1 MGVGEPKLPIRPHGA
16 DASGFHPPRCV
27 RCFHTLVGL
36 PERGACPE
44 CGTAFDG
51 PSRWAWVRKVSEP
64 QGRSLAMH
72 FLPLGLALAVLAV
85 AAILVAD
92 RENEGLGVSVAIW
105 TAALLFP
112 VTMIHSTVRSFLRI
126 SALHR
131 IRVEDGVATPR
142 DALWR
147 WIVPPVVGLTTTLLV
162 FMTWTACCVGC
173 FVPRID
179 W

>member
-1 MGVGEPKLPIRPHGA
+1 MGVDGG
-16 DASGFHPPRCV
+16 DASRFHPPRCG

-44 CGTAFDG
+44 CGAAFDG
-51 PSRWAWVRKVSEP
+51 PSRWDWVRKVAEP

-85 AAILVAD
+85 AANFVVD
-92 RENEGLGVSVAIW
+92 RGSEGFWTSVAIW
-105 TAALLFP
+105 TAAVLFP

-126 SALHR
+126 SLLYR

-142 DALWR
+142 DAVWR
-147 WIVPPVVGLTTTLLV
+147 WIVPPFVGLTTTLLV
-162 FMTWTACCVGC
+162 FVIWTASCVGC
-173 FVPRID
+173 FMPRSN